1 MKIIKTNCIVLKKV
15 EMREAD
21 LLVTLFSKD
30 YGKIMATAY
39 GIRKSKKR
47 DVISLNPL
55 NKVEVTLI
63 QKNNYYIVKDIEI
76 IKNFKH
82 IMKDIEK
89 LEISLYILDSVNKIY
104 DINYENEDFFNKLE
118 EIFDF
123 INNLESLK
131 KGYKYYIVL
140 TFLRR
145 IMLEQGIYDTDEIN
159 RELGVEF
166 SQLYREIAM
175 IHKNNIGN
183 IEKTQEDIERYCYSL
198 RKIVEIFENYIN
210 RNLQVK
216 IEIKKF
222 IMEDL

>member
-1 MKIIKTNCIVLKKV
+1 MET
-15 EMREAD
+15 E
-21 LLVTLFSKD
+21 LV
-30 YGKIMATAY
+30 
-39 GIRKSKKR
+39 R
-47 DVISLNPL
+47 
-55 NKVEVTLI
+55 
-63 QKNNYYIVKDIEI
+63 
-76 IKNFKH
+76 NFGN
-82 IMKDIEK
+82 IMKNIEK

-104 DINYENEDFFNKLE
+104 DVNYENEDFFNKLE

-131 KGYKYYIVL
+131 RGYKYYVVL

-166 SQLYREIAM
+166 SQLYREIAI
-175 IHKNNIGN
+175 IHKNNAGN
-183 IEKTQEDIERYCYSL
+183 IEKTQEDMEKYCYSL

-222 IMEDL
+222 IVEDL